1 MEKQHSDLLASYNQI
16 RIRSESLQN
25 ANANLDLFVGVRN
38 LLANRQSFPG
48 LFGTVAE
55 LIKVDA
61 QYALAIETAL
71 GAGLQNIVVDS
82 QSTAKKAIEFLTSR
96 RLGRVTFL
104 PIEVIKARYLPANI
118 RSQLDQEKDF
128 IGIGAALIRSE
139 KNIPI
144 LLKICLVQ
152 L

>member
-1 MEKQHSDLLASYNQI
+1 
-16 RIRSESLQN
+16 
-25 ANANLDLFVGVRN
+25 
-38 LLANRQSFPG
+38 
-48 LFGTVAE
+48 
-55 LIKVDA
+55 
-61 QYALAIETAL
+61 AL

-139 KNIPI
+139 KKYSNII
-144 LLKICLVQ
+144 ENLLGTTLIAANLNAAFRISKLLNQRYRLVTID
-152 L
+152 